1 VPADQDG
8 RPVHVLVSGGI
19 DSTACVDHYLRAGRG
34 ASGIFVDF
42 GQAAAGAEWDATQ
55 RIAEHYA
62 ITVRRLAVDGGPVL
76 GADPVYGRNGF
87 LIFAALT
94 LGGTS
99 GAIIA
104 LGIHAG
110 TDYYDCSLAFID
122 SIRPVVERCSGGL
135 VSVEAPFADCYKS
148 QIFDYARMNDV
159 PLHLT
164 YSCERGS
171 VPPCGTCLSCG
182 DVLIDHH
189 RRAAAPYRQRG

>member
-1 VPADQDG
+1 M
-8 RPVHVLVSGGI
+8 SGGI

-34 ASGIFVDF
+34 VSGIFVDY
-42 GQAAAGAEWDATQ
+42 GQAAAGAEWAATL

-62 ITVRRLAVDGGPVL
+62 VSARRMVVDGGSGFGNGPIH
-76 GADPVYGRNGF
+76 GRNAL

-104 LGIHAG
+104 IGVHDG
-110 TDYYDCSLAFID
+110 TDYDDCSRAFID
-122 SIRPVVERCSGGL
+122 SIRPVVERCSRGL

-148 QIFDYARMNDV
+148 QIFDYARLNDV

-164 YSCERGS
+164 YSCDKGS